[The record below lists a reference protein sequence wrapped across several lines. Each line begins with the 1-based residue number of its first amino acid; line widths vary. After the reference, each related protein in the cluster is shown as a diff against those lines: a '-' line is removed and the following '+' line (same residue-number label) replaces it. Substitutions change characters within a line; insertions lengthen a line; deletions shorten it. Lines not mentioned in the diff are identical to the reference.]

1 MWQDKSDDDLY
12 LTNKLNDA
20 YEIDVVGIVKAGKNT
35 AVSSVGGVGY
45 TSDLKMY
52 LIDEINKSEIVK
64 QQEEKKDV
72 DVFTGIKFST
82 GDDEKQPEITN
93 MQELQAY
100 ISTLPEDKQ
109 AETNAYLQQMQQS
122 GMSEDEIVAAFA
134 KSIKEASKTEATYD
148 GNLDILGVAD
158 PDSPSSILIYPT
170 DFDSKDSV
178 TEKIDEYNDSVSDE
192 EDKISYTDYI
202 GIMMASVSTI
212 LSAVTSVLIGFV
224 AISLVVSSIM
234 IAIITYIS
242 VLERTKEI
250 GILRAIGA
258 SKHDVSRI
266 FNAEAI
272 IIGFVAG
279 VLGIA
284 ITLLLDGIIS
294 AAVKHVLD
302 IENIAL
308 LPPVV
313 GVVLVIISVL
323 LSFIAGVIPAK
334 MAAKKD
340 PVIALRS
347 E

>member
-1 MWQDKSDDDLY
+1 
-12 LTNKLNDA
+12 
-20 YEIDVVGIVKAGKNT
+20 
-35 AVSSVGGVGY
+35 
-45 TSDLKMY
+45 
-52 LIDEINKSEIVK
+52 
-64 QQEEKKDV
+64 
-72 DVFTGIKFST
+72 
-82 GDDEKQPEITN
+82 
-93 MQELQAY
+93 
-100 ISTLPEDKQ
+100 
-109 AETNAYLQQMQQS
+109 
-122 GMSEDEIVAAFA
+122 
-134 KSIKEASKTEATYD
+134 
-148 GNLDILGVAD
+148 
-158 PDSPSSILIYPT
+158 
-170 DFDSKDSV
+170 
-178 TEKIDEYNDSVSDE
+178 
-192 EDKISYTDYI
+192 
-202 GIMMASVSTI
+202 MASVSTI